1 VPSTWVI
8 VGASHGVHHHGSM
21 SDQHEVTEFTPDGGV
36 VVGDDGSGCAA
47 EAIRAGA
54 AEAQR
59 RGAPLHVV
67 RAWSIVNAEWPA
79 DVPRGV
85 VPSVLEL
92 EASTA
97 EAERRRVAELV
108 PDATAE
114 VHVVHGA
121 AAKVMIHAAKT
132 ADLLVVGSRGGG
144 GFRQMLLGS
153 VAEQVVRYAACSVLV
168 VRETQRS

>member
-1 VPSTWVI
+1 MT
-8 VGASHGVHHHGSM
+8 
-21 SDQHEVTEFTPDGGV
+21 DQREVTEFTPEGGV
-36 VVGDDGSGCAA
+36 VVGDDGSACAA
-47 EAIRAGA
+47 QAIRVA
-54 AEAQR
+54 AEDATR
-59 RGAPLHVV
+59 RGLPLHVL

-92 EASTA
+92 EASTLQ
-97 EAERRRVAELV
+97 AERARVEALV
-108 PDATAE
+108 PDVPAD

-121 AAKVMIHAAKT
+121 GAKAMIHASHT

-168 VRETQRS
+168 VRQPPAG

>member
-1 VPSTWVI
+1 MTDKREVI
-8 VGASHGVHHHGSM
+8 
-21 SDQHEVTEFTPDGGV
+21 EFTPEGGV
-36 VVGDDGSGCAA
+36 VVGDDGSACAA
-47 EAIRAGA
+47 LAIKAA
-54 AEAQR
+54 AEDAAR
-59 RGAPLHVV
+59 RGLPLHVL
-67 RAWSIVNAEWPA
+67 RAWTIVNAEWPT

-92 EASTA
+92 QDATLA
-97 EAERRRVAELV
+97 AVRKRVDALV
-108 PDATAE
+108 PDAQAE

-121 AAKVMIHAAKT
+121 GAKAMIHASHT

-168 VRETQRS
+168 VRQQPTG

>member
-1 VPSTWVI
+1 MTQP
-8 VGASHGVHHHGSM
+8 
-21 SDQHEVTEFTPDGGV
+21 EVTEFTPDGGV
-36 VVGDDGSGCAA
+36 VVGDDGSACAA
-47 EAIRAGA
+47 EAIRVAA
-54 AEAQR
+54 AEATR
-59 RGAPLHVV
+59 RGLALHVL
-67 RAWSIVNAEWPA
+67 RAWSIVNAEWPT

-92 EASTA
+92 EASTLA
-97 EAERRRVAELV
+97 AERQRVTQLV
-108 PDATAE
+108 PDVEAE

-121 AAKVMIHAAKT
+121 GAKAMIHAAQT

-168 VRETQRS
+168 VRQTPSL

>member
-1 VPSTWVI
+1 MT
-8 VGASHGVHHHGSM
+8 
-21 SDQHEVTEFTPDGGV
+21 DQHEVTEFTPDGGV
-36 VVGDDGSGCAA
+36 VVGDDGSACAA
-47 EAIRAGA
+47 QAIRAA
-54 AEAQR
+54 AGEAAR
-59 RGAPLHVV
+59 RGLPLHVV
-67 RAWSIVNAEWPA
+67 RAWSIVNAEWPS

-92 EASTA
+92 EASTMAA
-97 EAERRRVAELV
+97 EQRRVAELV
-108 PDATAE
+108 PDVEAA

-121 AAKVMIHAAKT
+121 GAKAMIHASHT

-168 VRETQRS
+168 VRQTPAP

>member
-1 VPSTWVI
+1 V
-8 VGASHGVHHHGSM
+8 
-21 SDQHEVTEFTPDGGV
+21 
-36 VVGDDGSGCAA
+36 
-47 EAIRAGA
+47 
-54 AEAQR
+54 
-59 RGAPLHVV
+59 L

-92 EASTA
+92 EASTLA
-97 EAERRRVAELV
+97 AERQRVAELV
-108 PDATAE
+108 PDTQVE

-121 AAKVMIHAAKT
+121 GAKAMIHASHT

-168 VRETQRS
+168 VRQTPDR